1 MSKLSFTV
9 SPARNARAPSSH
21 AGVSGVLPL
30 VLSRGRSQILPHHQS
45 DRRKH
50 RRAELLGHAPLL
62 RRENRIVS
70 HQASVSI
77 RLQEMTVTF
86 SATGSPSLPSSS
98 MLLQRQWL

>member
-9 SPARNARAPSSH
+9 SPARNACAPSSH
-21 AGVSGVLPL
+21 
-30 VLSRGRSQILPHHQS
+30 
-45 DRRKH
+45 
-50 RRAELLGHAPLL
+50 AELLGHAPLL